1 MGSRADRS
9 ALSVARAARR
19 YCRLAQTGLEFL
31 ECQGKIASDRPKLEE
46 SMESGLFLIGLL
58 IVVIA
63 VYRLVSRKVTGPQ
76 PTVRGLLRQHH
87 SLEQAGLS
95 EQECLISR
103 RGWKNLPP
111 VFLAEIVTRLRT
123 KENVFRF
130 LSLAE
135 GYRFHRKQLPGIVA
149 RNDMET
155 AIRELAVWLGQFGN
169 RLQKEFRLKE
179 AEFVQKLALALQP
192 DHYFTKLPLAA
203 TYYKMERYAEA
214 VPLLEQGLAELEK
227 ASDGVG
233 WKAQAPPALDSL
245 EPGASLRVE
254 GGI

>member
-1 MGSRADRS
+1 
-9 ALSVARAARR
+9 
-19 YCRLAQTGLEFL
+19 
-31 ECQGKIASDRPKLEE
+31 
-46 SMESGLFLIGLL
+46 MESGLFLIGLL
-58 IVVIA
+58 IAVIA
-63 VYRLVSRKVTGPQ
+63 VYRLMSRKITGPQ
-76 PTVRGLLRQHH
+76 ATVRVLLRQYH
-87 SLEQAGLS
+87 SLERAGLS
-95 EQECLISR
+95 EQECLFRILISR

-130 LSLAE
+130 ISLAE
-135 GYRFHRKQLPGIVA
+135 GYRFNREQLPGIVA

-192 DHYFTKLPLAA
+192 DRYFTNLPLAA

-227 ASDGVG
+227 ATDGVG
-233 WKAQAPPALDSL
+233 WKADAPSALDFL
-245 EPGASLRVE
+245 EPGASLRE
-254 GGI
+254 LRARYEEMHATCLKAAENRRTS

>member
-1 MGSRADRS
+1 
-9 ALSVARAARR
+9 
-19 YCRLAQTGLEFL
+19 
-31 ECQGKIASDRPKLEE
+31 
-46 SMESGLFLIGLL
+46 MESGLFLIGLL
-58 IVVIA
+58 IAVIA
-63 VYRLVSRKVTGPQ
+63 IYRLVSRKMTGPQ
-76 PTVRGLLRQHH
+76 ATVRGLLRQHH
-87 SLEQAGLS
+87 SLERAGLP
-95 EQECLISR
+95 EQECLFRILMSR

-135 GYRFHRKQLPGIVA
+135 GYRFNRKQLPGIVA

-155 AIRELAVWLGQFGN
+155 AVRELAVWLGQFGN
-169 RLQKEFRLKE
+169 RLQREIRLKE

-192 DHYFTKLPLAA
+192 DQYFTKLPLAA

-227 ASDGVG
+227 ATDGVG
-233 WKAQAPPALDSL
+233 WKAEAPPVLDFL
-245 EPGASLRVE
+245 EPGANLRE
-254 GGI
+254 LRAGYEEMHAICLRAAENQRTS